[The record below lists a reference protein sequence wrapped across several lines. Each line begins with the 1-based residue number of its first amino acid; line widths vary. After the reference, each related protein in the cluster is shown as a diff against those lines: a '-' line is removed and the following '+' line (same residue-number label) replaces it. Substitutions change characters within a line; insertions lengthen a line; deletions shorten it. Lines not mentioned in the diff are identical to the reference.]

1 MLIIDRFE
9 GNYAVCEDEN
19 RQMQNVELSLI
30 EGNPKE
36 GDIIENNNG
45 LFKINVEETKKRRK
59 YIEDLTKDMW
69 N

>member
-19 RQMQNVELSLI
+19 KQMHNIELRFI
-30 EGNPKE
+30 EDNPKE

-45 LFKINVEETKKRRK
+45 SFKINVEETKKRRK

>member
-19 RQMQNVELSLI
+19 KQMHNIELRFI

-45 LFKINVEETKKRRK
+45 SFKINVEETKKRRK